1 MRVLLATSLGG
12 AGHLEP
18 VAAVGQAVR
27 RLGHEAMVLVPP
39 SVARAARQTGLQ
51 HVVGKE
57 PPRSFVDEIWARVRA
72 GPPDAVAGLI
82 DRELFADRCTEAML
96 GTARVVRDS
105 WQPDLIVREP
115 CEYASAVAAHE
126 TGIAHVEVGI
136 SLAAIERGVLEM
148 VTPII
153 ERCRPGVAEAIGAA
167 PYVTSFPASLDP
179 SPWPDTAATACRSAP
194 PARYLTGGRATTSR
208 SST

>member
-1 MRVLLATSLGG
+1 MLLATSLGG

-208 SST
+208 PST